1 MPVGYEITN
10 DKGERAWWDGK
21 KVTPLDANGVQ
32 VGGGAP
38 TEGQRTTGFLASR
51 MADSA
56 KSIVAIDRRNPNA
69 AKPGVVETA
78 ANVATKGVATNLFR
92 NADRQKTV
100 TNQLDILDAALTMG
114 TGAAY
119 TEQQLKNYQQV
130 YFPMFTDKPET
141 VAEKR
146 RKLASLLRAAKIKG
160 GTASPPILDEA
171 IALYGDEADLTAT
184 RNTDRRVPPAGF
196 ETRLTPAQRRVSASL
211 PRTKAPSGQQA
222 NPYVPT
228 TDDEFEKLPVGSFF
242 INPADGR
249 VLKKRQ

>member
-10 DKGERAWWDGK
+10 DKGELAWWDGK

-38 TEGQRTTGFLASR
+38 TEGQRTTGFLSSR
-51 MADSA
+51 IADSA
-56 KSIVAIDRRNPNA
+56 KAIDAIDRRNPNA
-69 AKPGVVETA
+69 AKPGIVETTA
-78 ANVATKGVATNLFR
+78 DVVTGGKATNLFR

-100 TNQLDILDAALTMG
+100 ANQLDILDAALTMG

-119 TEQQLKNYQQV
+119 TQEQLKNYQQV
-130 YFPMFTDKPET
+130 YFPAFTDKPEA

-171 IALYGDEADLTAT
+171 ILIYGQPEGGV
-184 RNTDRRVPPAGF
+184 RNVDGRAPPAGF
-196 ETRLTPAQRRVSASL
+196 ETRLTPAQRRVTGSL

-222 NPYVPT
+222 NPYAPT
-228 TDDEFEKLPVGSFF
+228 TNDEFEKLPVGSFF

-249 VLKKRQ
+249 ILKKRQ